1 MALDLYSQEEKIPMW
16 KKLLAVFAVLL
27 VVTIL
32 TIFTYNKVT
41 RIPQNNTTINSLNLE
56 ANKQGTDEQ
65 IMQKEYLLKAQKK
78 LNQFKELYSQKPI
91 FNVYFENFQTWLYPR
106 VAFSSATI
114 NVKEAQISL
123 KGETDSL
130 QSLMQE
136 MILLDAK
143 DDILSYTLS
152 NIVIGDQ
159 GVTFDIKVKIN
170 SGLFNRVNTNNESY
184 EQY

>member
-41 RIPQNNTTINSLNLE
+41 RIPQNNTIINNLNLE

-152 NIVIGDQ
+152 NIVVGDQ

-184 EQY
+184 VQY